1 MKCWSSPPLVRLLL
15 VLVAGVAPA
24 LSAAP
29 VPEPL
34 QPWAGWVL
42 RDHPQHS
49 CYRLAG
55 ELQRRQCL
63 WPEVLRIELTAGGAR
78 FRQRWRSQADAQ
90 WLPLPG
96 ERDQWPRGVTLD
108 GRPAAVIERDGRPG
122 LWVDAG
128 DHEVGGRWVWER
140 PPPSLALP
148 PATVLVDLRLDDRP
162 LPVTLDGENRLWLQP
177 RPGGDQDADRLQI
190 EVFRRIE
197 DGVPVRLWTELR
209 LAVSGAPREVLVG
222 RALPAEAVPVDL
234 VSPLPARLEDDGR
247 LRVQVRPG
255 RWRLVL
261 ESRYLGRP
269 EHFVMEVQEPQ
280 WPGQELWAFQAAPEV
295 RGLRLTGAPAVDPSR
310 LDLPAE
316 LHGLP
321 VYLLTPQNPL
331 RAEEEYRGDVN
342 PAADRLQ
349 LQRSLWLDFDGRGA
363 TVRDHISGT
372 QSRSGRLQA
381 LPELALGRVAVNG
394 EPQVITRLPG
404 GDGEGEGVELRAHEL
419 NIEAVSRLDAAAG
432 ATVLGWERDF
442 DQVAL
447 DLHLPPGWRLWHAA
461 GPDHVQTSWLAQWNL
476 WDLFLCLLIAGASG
490 RLLGWRWGLV
500 AGLALALSYHERGA
514 PVAGWVAMVI
524 AIPLLGALPAGRLRS
539 WLRALAL
546 AALLLLALA
555 VLGFAVQQLRAALY
569 PQLEQ
574 RGPVAVRERAAQ
586 LPTLASQ
593 SLEIAEMADR
603 AVKAAPAAPPPPR
616 YRPDENAQ
624 TGPGEP
630 SWRWRQVQLGW
641 QGQVRADETLRL
653 WLSPPWLGRSL
664 LVLQVALIA
673 LLLFGLGRAL
683 WRSGADRGPGG
694 GRGAASALGLLVPV
708 LLGIGVGPPARA
720 DFPPPEL
727 LEQLRGELLR
737 PPACQPNCQGLVGAH
752 LVVDREGGF
761 TLRLRTAAAAPLA
774 VALPAPR
781 GWQPDLLLGDGA
793 PLPLARI
800 GTDPWTGLK
809 AGLHDL
815 ELHGRIAGDSA
826 AFRFPV
832 APQALAVNAPG
843 WQVEGLDAG
852 RLRGDTLNLKRAP
865 SGAAEQRLLPE
876 PAPAFV
882 RIERR
887 LTLDL
892 DWQLTTTVTRMAPAQ
907 GAINLAVP
915 LLPGER
921 VIGDHR
927 LTPAGAMAVTLGAEQ
942 RQFRWRSLLPPAD
955 RLRLAAPETPHWVEV
970 WRVEA
975 SPRWHVSASGLAAV
989 KTPQS
994 AHSEWRPWPGET
1006 LVLALQRPRPL
1017 PGAAVTVER
1026 AELEQ
1031 NLGARGAELRLE
1043 LELRSSLGGDYR
1055 LALPVPGTLQRVEI
1069 DGVEQARPEQD
1080 GEVVLPLRPG
1090 LQRALVTWR
1099 LEQGVALRTATA
1111 PLVLPTPAANID
1123 LTLQLPRDRW
1133 PLWLRGPAMGP
1144 AMLYWGVLVVVVAV
1158 ALALGCAV
1166 RRLGLSIPLAPWQW
1180 LLLGIG
1186 MSTVNSVGSLAVV
1199 AWFFALEARR
1209 RWTPPAR
1216 ALIYN
1221 LAQLGL
1227 ILLTLIAVAS
1237 LVYTIPRSLL
1247 AAPDMQ
1253 VTGNGSSHLFYRW
1266 YQDRSA
1272 GDLPQGTVFSLPL
1285 WTYRLAM
1292 LAWSL
1297 WLVFALMRWARWG
1310 WTCLGA
1316 GGLWRPRA
1324 RRPQAGAEEAAA
1336 PE

>member
-1 MKCWSSPPLVRLLL
+1 MKFSFSPPLARLLL
-15 VLVAGVAPA
+15 VLVAAAAPA
-24 LSAAP
+24 LAAVP
-29 VPEPL
+29 VAEPMK
-34 QPWAGWVL
+34 PWVEWVL
-42 RDHPQHS
+42 RDHPEYQ

-55 ELQRRQCL
+55 DPERRQCL
-63 WPEVLRIELTAGGAR
+63 WPEALRIELTADGAR
-78 FRQRWRSQADAQ
+78 FRQSWRSQADAQ

-96 ERDQWPRGVTLD
+96 ERDQWPREVTLD
-108 GRPAAVIERDGRPG
+108 GEPAPVVEREGRPG

-128 DHEVGGRWVWER
+128 DHEVSGRWRWER

-148 PATVLVDLRLDDRP
+148 PVTALVDLRLAERA
-162 LPVTLDGENRLWLQP
+162 LPIELDAENRLWLQP
-177 RPGGDQDADRLQI
+177 RQAREQTADRLQI

-222 RALPAEAVPVDL
+222 RALPAGMVPIDL
-234 VSPLPARLEDDGR
+234 VSPLPARIEDDGR

-261 ESRYLGRP
+261 ESRYLGQP
-269 EHFVMEVQEPQ
+269 ERFAMEALDPQ
-280 WPGQELWAFQAAPEV
+280 WPGQEIWAFQAAPEV
-295 RGLRLTGAPAVDPSR
+295 RGLRLAGAPAVDPTR
-310 LDLPAE
+310 LDLPPE
-316 LHGLP
+316 LQGLP
-321 VYLLTPQNPL
+321 VYLLTPDNPL
-331 RAEEEYRGDVN
+331 HAAEDYRGDAN

-363 TVRDHISGT
+363 TVRDRISGVL
-372 QSRSGRLQA
+372 SRSGRLQA
-381 LPELALGRVAVNG
+381 RPELALGRVAVNG
-394 EPQVITRLPG
+394 APQVITQLPG
-404 GDGEGEGVELRAHEL
+404 GEGEGVELRDHDL
-419 NIEAVSRLDAAAG
+419 DVEAVSRLGAAAG
-432 ATVLGWERDF
+432 PAVLGWERDF
-442 DQVAL
+442 ERVAVE
-447 DLHLPPGWRLWHAA
+447 LHLPPGWRLWHAA
-461 GPDHVQTSWLAQWNL
+461 GPDHVQASWLARWDL

-500 AGLALALSYHERGA
+500 AALALALSYHERNA

-524 AIPLLGALPAGRLRS
+524 AIPLLGALPAGRLRA
-539 WLRALAL
+539 WLRTLAL
-546 AALLLLALA
+546 AVLLLLALA

-574 RGPVAVRERAAQ
+574 HGPVAVRERATSTPHPAG
-586 LPTLASQ
+586 Q
-593 SLEIAEMADR
+593 SLQIAEMADR
-603 AVKAAPAAPPPPR
+603 GAAKAAPAEPPPPR

-630 SWRWRQVQLGW
+630 GWHWRRVQLGW
-641 QGQVRADETLRL
+641 QGPVRADETLRL

-664 LVLQVALIA
+664 RVLQVALVA

-683 WRSGADRGPGG
+683 WRSGADRGDGG
-694 GRGAASALGLLVPV
+694 GRGAASVLGLLVPA
-708 LLGIGVGPPARA
+708 LLATGLAPQARA

-727 LEQLRGELLR
+727 LEQLRGALLR
-737 PPACQPNCQGLVGAH
+737 APACQPSCQGLVDAH
-752 LVVDREGGF
+752 LAVDREGEF
-761 TLRLRTAAAAPLA
+761 TLRLRTATAAPLA
-774 VALPAPR
+774 AALPAPR
-781 GWQPDLLLGDGA
+781 GWQPDRLLGDGA

-800 GTDPWTGLK
+800 GGVPWTGLE
-809 AGLHDL
+809 AGLSDL
-815 ELHGRIAGDSA
+815 ALHGRIAGDSA

-832 APQALAVNAPG
+832 PPQALAVHAPG
-843 WQVEGLDAG
+843 WEVEGLATG
-852 RLRGDTLNLKRAP
+852 RLHGDTLNLKREV
-865 SGAAEQRLLPE
+865 SGGAERRLLAE

-882 RIERR
+882 RVERR
-887 LTLDL
+887 LELDL
-892 DWQLTTTVTRMAPAQ
+892 DWQVTTTVTRIAPAQ
-907 GAINLAVP
+907 GAINLEVP
-915 LLPGER
+915 LLAAER

-970 WRVEA
+970 WRIEA
-975 SPRWHVSASGLAAV
+975 SPRWHVSASGLPAV

-994 AHSEWRPWPGET
+994 AHAEWRPWPGET
-1006 LVLALQRPRPL
+1006 LALALQRPLPV
-1017 PGAAVTVER
+1017 PGAAITVER
-1026 AELEQ
+1026 AGLEQ
-1031 NLGARGAELRLE
+1031 NVGARGADLRLE

-1099 LEQGVALRTATA
+1099 LEQGVALRSATV

-1133 PLWLRGPAMGP
+1133 PLWLRGPDMGP
-1144 AMLYWGVLVVVVAV
+1144 AMLYWGVLAVVVAV
-1158 ALALGCAV
+1158 ALALGFAV

-1186 MSTVNSVGSLAVV
+1186 MSTVNSAGSLAVV

-1209 RWTPPAR
+1209 RWAPPAR

-1221 LAQLGL
+1221 LAQVGL

-1272 GDLPQGTVFSLPL
+1272 GALPQGVVLSLPL

-1310 WTCLGA
+1310 WACLGA

-1324 RRPQAGAEEAAA
+1324 RRPETGAPEAAA
-1336 PE
+1336 SE

>member
-1 MKCWSSPPLVRLLL
+1 MKLWFSPLLARLSLAL
-15 VLVAGVAPA
+15 IASAAPA
-24 LSAAP
+24 LVPAA

-34 QPWAGWVL
+34 QPWAEWVL
-42 RDHPQHS
+42 RDHPEHS

-55 ELQRRQCL
+55 EPQRRQCL

-78 FRQRWRSQADAQ
+78 FRQSWRSQADAQ

-96 ERDQWPRGVTLD
+96 ARDQWPRAVTLD
-108 GRPAAVIERDGRPG
+108 GRPAPVVERDGRPG

-128 DHEVGGRWVWER
+128 DHEVGGRWAWER

-148 PATVLVDLRLDDRP
+148 PVTVLVDLRLGERA
-162 LPVTLDGENRLWLQP
+162 LPVELDAENRLWLQP
-177 RPGGDQDADRLQI
+177 RQVGEQAADRLQI

-222 RALPAEAVPVDL
+222 RALPAGAVPMDL
-234 VSPLPARLEDDGR
+234 ESPLPARLEDDGR

-255 RWRLVL
+255 RWRLAL

-269 EHFVMEVQEPQ
+269 EHFVMEAQDRR
-280 WPGQELWAFQAAPEV
+280 WPGQEIWAFRAAPEV

-316 LHGLP
+316 LQGLP
-321 VYLLTPQNPL
+321 VYLLTPESPL
-331 RAEEEYRGDVN
+331 RAEEDYRGLAG
-342 PAADRLQ
+342 PAADPLRLQ
-349 LQRSLWLDFDGRGA
+349 RTLWLDFDGRGA
-363 TVRDHISGT
+363 TVRDLIRG
-372 QSRSGRLQA
+372 QLSRSGRLQA
-381 LPELALGRVAVNG
+381 RPELALGRVAVNG
-394 EPQVITRLPG
+394 EPQVITRLP
-404 GDGEGEGVELRAHEL
+404 DSAGEGVELRAHEL
-419 NIEAVSRLDAAAG
+419 NVEAVSRLDAAAG
-432 ATVLGWERDF
+432 PTVLGWERDF

-447 DLHLPPGWRLWHAA
+447 DLHLPPGWRLWHAT
-461 GPDHVQTSWLAQWNL
+461 GPDRVQTSWLAQWNL

-539 WLRALAL
+539 WLRTLAL

-574 RGPVAVRERAAQ
+574 RGPAAVRERAVQ
-586 LPTLASQ
+586 VPTPASQ
-593 SLEIAEMADR
+593 SLKMAELADR
-603 AVKAAPAAPPPPR
+603 GAAKAAPAEPPPPR

-641 QGQVRADETLRL
+641 QGPVRADETLRL
-653 WLSPPWLGRSL
+653 WLSPPWLGRGL
-664 LVLQVALIA
+664 RVLQVALVA

-683 WRSGADRGPGG
+683 WRSGADRGDGG
-694 GRGAASALGLLVPV
+694 GRGAAASLLGLLVPT
-708 LLGIGVGPPARA
+708 LLVGGPAPQARA

-727 LEQLRGELLR
+727 LEQLRAELLGS
-737 PPACQPNCQGLVGAH
+737 PACQPGCAGLVDAH

-781 GWQPDLLLGDGA
+781 GWQADRLLGDGA

-800 GTDPWTGLK
+800 GTVPWTGL
-809 AGLHDL
+809 AVGLHDL

-826 AFRFPV
+826 AFHFPV
-832 APQALAVNAPG
+832 APQALAVSAPG
-843 WQVEGLDAG
+843 WDVEGMAAG
-852 RLRGDTLNLKRAP
+852 RLRGDTLNLKREPA
-865 SGAAEQRLLPE
+865 GGAEQRLLPE
-876 PAPAFV
+876 PAPGFV

-887 LTLDL
+887 LVLDL

-907 GAINLAVP
+907 GAINLEVP
-915 LLPGER
+915 LLPDER

-927 LTPAGAMAVTLGAEQ
+927 LTRAGDMAVTLGAEQ
-942 RQFRWRSLLPPAD
+942 RQFRWLSLLPPAD
-955 RLRLAAPETPHWVEV
+955 RLRLTAPETPHWVEV
-970 WRVEA
+970 WQVEA
-975 SPRWHVSASGLAAV
+975 SPRWHVSASGLPAV

-994 AHSEWRPWPGET
+994 AHTEWRPWPGET
-1006 LVLALQRPRPL
+1006 LVLGLQRPPPV

-1026 AELEQ
+1026 AELGQ
-1031 NLGARGAELRLE
+1031 NLGARGADLRLE

-1069 DGVEQARPEQD
+1069 DGVAQARPEQD

-1133 PLWLRGPAMGP
+1133 PLWLRGPDMGP

-1158 ALALGCAV
+1158 ALALGFAV

-1186 MSTVNSVGSLAVV
+1186 MSTVNSAGSLAVV

-1209 RWTPPAR
+1209 RWAPPAR

-1221 LAQLGL
+1221 LAQVGL

-1272 GDLPQGTVFSLPL
+1272 GELPRGAVFSLPL
-1285 WTYRLAM
+1285 WAYRLAM

-1297 WLVFALMRWARWG
+1297 WLVFALLRWARWG
-1310 WTCLGA
+1310 WTCFGA

-1324 RRPQAGAEEAAA
+1324 RRPEAGAEAAAA